1 MLCLGAE
8 AWGGFPGPSSLT
20 RVRILLLH
28 TPPPAAQNQKLLP
41 QPVPSLPAPEK
52 GPSAPLHPWQTRS
65 CPGTST
71 GTSVVSSRT
80 SQASGRRHRGY
91 GGSLSKL
98 PEVHVCLQ
106 TWCKGQT
113 LADGDL
119 SSSGTPA
126 NAQGNHQSTGHPQ
139 EATSPLQH
147 HALTVPCAMPKL
159 FQKRMLPEKPQTKTQ
174 NGTDRLPAHTK
185 CNTTTTTRNQ
195 SKQFAHEHLQF

>member
-1 MLCLGAE
+1 MFRCGSLGRLSRTFQPHTCAH
-8 AWGGFPGPSSLT
+8 PSAAHPTSSCPEPEIAAPARSFVT
-20 RVRILLLH
+20 RSRKGTLR
-28 TPPPAAQNQKLLP
+28 TPPPR
-41 QPVPSLPAPEK
+41 
-52 GPSAPLHPWQTRS
+52 QTRS

-126 NAQGNHQSTGHPQ
+126 NAQRNHQSTGHPQ
-139 EATSPLQH
+139 EATSPFQH

-174 NGTDRLPAHTK
+174 NGTDRLPAHIK
-185 CNTTTTTRNQ
+185 CNTTTTRNQ